1 MPAFFLKFLLVKHLE
16 TTALPRIVYLIY
28 LTDIRSTDEYTRIQ
42 ILPVQVKLVKQPINN
57 ILKLSI
63 EAMDW

>member
-1 MPAFFLKFLLVKHLE
+1 MISNQPKNTPE
-16 TTALPRIVYLIY
+16 
-28 LTDIRSTDEYTRIQ
+28 IQ